1 MPLPLRPEVEA
12 AFAASLELP
21 DAEQLAFL
29 RREYPNN
36 PALWTEVEDL
46 LNRYRIAGSFLEPGN
61 RALVSRIQEWVYPPL
76 PEALGHYR
84 IHRLLGE
91 GSMGAVYE
99 AEQEQPRRKVALKM
113 IKPGLAG
120 PELLRRFELESEALG
135 RLHHPGI
142 AQIYEAGTAD
152 NGFGPQPYFAMEFIR
167 GEPLAAYAESHQLDS
182 RQRLEIMAKICES
195 VHHAHQRGIIHRDL
209 KPGNIIVEES
219 GQPKILDFGVARVT
233 DSDAYPT
240 RQTDAGRLVGTLAY
254 MSPEQV
260 LAEPAE
266 LDIRSD
272 VYALGVILFELLAR
286 RLPYQLT
293 PQLHDA
299 ARIIREEEPAQLG
312 SIDRAYRGDIETI
325 AARALEKD
333 KVRRYSSAADLGAD
347 IQRYLNDEPII
358 ARRPTA
364 TYHLWKFAR
373 RNRVLVSGIAAV
385 FVVLIAGIV
394 SSTWEAARARRAE
407 QTAVSERDR
416 AAAARQAATQERDRA
431 LNAERVAVSETE
443 RARLAE
449 AQAVRERN
457 RAISEK
463 NRADT
468 ESATAEAIN
477 EFLQNDL
484 LAQAGASAQSRPD
497 TRPDPDL
504 KVRTALDRAAARIAG
519 KFERRPAVEAALR
532 RTIGTAY
539 QDLGLYAEAQAQY
552 ERALELRRRVFRD
565 DHTETAGI
573 MNDLADLYRGQGK
586 YTLAEPLLSKALE
599 VRRRVLGPE
608 HPDTLLVMSNLA
620 YVFWE
625 EGKYSLAEPLYLKA
639 LEAQRRVLG
648 DEHPSTLITTSSLAV
663 LYRNEGKRAQ
673 AEPLFTQVM
682 EANTRVLGPEHPE
695 TLTSI
700 NNLGVVYWDQG
711 KFREAEPLYTKVL
724 EARRRV
730 LGEEHP
736 ATLNSMNNLAALYRT
751 ERRYGEAEELATK
764 VLDVRRR
771 VLGGEHRETLNS
783 VSNLARLYYEQQ
795 KYEQAEPLFTEALE
809 VRRRVLGEE
818 HPDTLNSMNSLA
830 RLYEDQG
837 EYEKAEPLFSK
848 ALEARRRVLGPQH
861 PDTLETAAR
870 LSQLYLNQ
878 GKQEQAERLLR
889 EAGHN
894 VR

>member
-1 MPLPLRPEVEA
+1 MLLPLRPEVEA
-12 AFAASLELP
+12 AFVASLELP
-21 DAEQLAFL
+21 DAERLAFL

-36 PALWTEVEDL
+36 PALWTEVEAL
-46 LNRYRIAGSFLEPGN
+46 VNEYRIAGSFLEPGN
-61 RALVSRIQEWVYPPL
+61 RALVSRIQECVHPQL
-76 PEALGHYR
+76 PKALGNYR

-99 AEQEQPRRKVALKM
+99 AEQDQPRRKVALKV
-113 IKPGLAG
+113 IKPGLSG

-142 AQIYEAGTAD
+142 AQIYEAGTGN
-152 NGFGPQPYFAMEFIR
+152 NGFGPQPYFAMEFIN
-167 GEPLAAYAESHQLDS
+167 GEPLAAYAESHQLDP

-209 KPGNIIVEES
+209 KPGNIIVDES

-233 DSDAYPT
+233 DSDAYAT

-266 LDIRSD
+266 LDIRTD

-293 PQLHDA
+293 PQLHEA

-333 KVRRYSSAADLGAD
+333 KVRRYSSAADLGAE
-347 IQRYLNDEPII
+347 IQRYLNDEPIV

-364 TYHLWKFAR
+364 AYHLWKFAR

-385 FVVLIAGIV
+385 FVVLIAGIL
-394 SSTWEAARARRAE
+394 SSTWEAARARRAG

-443 RARLAE
+443 RATLAE
-449 AQAVRERN
+449 AQAVREKN
-457 RAISEK
+457 RAISER

-468 ESATAEAIN
+468 ESATAKAIN

-484 LAQAGASAQSRPD
+484 LAQAGASAQARPD
-497 TRPDPDL
+497 TKPDPDL

-519 KFERRPAVEAALR
+519 KFEIRPVVEAALR

-552 ERALELRRRVFRD
+552 ERALGLRRRVFGD

-573 MNDLADLYRGQGK
+573 MNDL
-586 YTLAEPLLSKALE
+586 
-599 VRRRVLGPE
+599 
-608 HPDTLLVMSNLA
+608 
-620 YVFWE
+620 
-625 EGKYSLAEPLYLKA
+625 
-639 LEAQRRVLG
+639 
-648 DEHPSTLITTSSLAV
+648 
-663 LYRNEGKRAQ
+663 
-673 AEPLFTQVM
+673 
-682 EANTRVLGPEHPE
+682 
-695 TLTSI
+695 
-700 NNLGVVYWDQG
+700 
-711 KFREAEPLYTKVL
+711 
-724 EARRRV
+724 
-730 LGEEHP
+730 
-736 ATLNSMNNLAALYRT
+736 
-751 ERRYGEAEELATK
+751 
-764 VLDVRRR
+764 
-771 VLGGEHRETLNS
+771 
-783 VSNLARLYYEQQ
+783 VS
-795 KYEQAEPLFTEALE
+795 
-809 VRRRVLGEE
+809 
-818 HPDTLNSMNSLA
+818 
-830 RLYEDQG
+830 
-837 EYEKAEPLFSK
+837 
-848 ALEARRRVLGPQH
+848 
-861 PDTLETAAR
+861 
-870 LSQLYLNQ
+870 
-878 GKQEQAERLLR
+878 
-889 EAGHN
+889 
-894 VR
+894 

>member
-1 MPLPLRPEVEA
+1 MRLPLRPEVEA

-36 PALWTEVEDL
+36 PALWTEVEAL
-46 LNRYRIAGSFLEPGN
+46 LNEYRIAGSFLEPGN
-61 RALVSRIQEWVYPPL
+61 RALVSRIEEWVHAPL
-76 PEALGHYR
+76 PKALGHYR
-84 IHRLLGE
+84 IQRLLGE

-99 AEQEQPRRKVALKM
+99 AEQEQPRRTVALKV

-120 PELLRRFELESEALG
+120 PDLLRRFELESEALG

-167 GEPLAAYAESHQLDS
+167 GEPLAAYAQSHRLDP

-233 DSDAYPT
+233 DSDAYAT

-266 LDIRSD
+266 LDIRTD
-272 VYALGVILFELLAR
+272 VYALGVILFELLAG
-286 RLPYQLT
+286 RLPYRLT
-293 PQLHDA
+293 PQLYEA
-299 ARIIREEEPAQLG
+299 ARIIREEEPARLG
-312 SIDRAYRGDIETI
+312 SIDRTYRGDIETI
-325 AARALEKD
+325 AAMALEKV

-347 IQRYLNDEPII
+347 IQRYLNDEPIV

-394 SSTWEAARARRAE
+394 SSTWEAARALRAE
-407 QTAVSERDR
+407 QIAVSERDR

-443 RARLAE
+443 RATLAE

-457 RAISEK
+457 GALSEK
-463 NRADT
+463 NRADS
-468 ESATAEAIN
+468 ESATAKAIN

-484 LAQAGASAQSRPD
+484 LAQAGASAQARPD
-497 TRPDPDL
+497 TKPDPDL

-519 KFERRPAVEAALR
+519 KFEIRPVVEAALR

-552 ERALELRRRVFRD
+552 ERALGLRRRVFGD

-573 MNDLADLYRGQGK
+573 MNDL
-586 YTLAEPLLSKALE
+586 
-599 VRRRVLGPE
+599 
-608 HPDTLLVMSNLA
+608 
-620 YVFWE
+620 
-625 EGKYSLAEPLYLKA
+625 
-639 LEAQRRVLG
+639 
-648 DEHPSTLITTSSLAV
+648 
-663 LYRNEGKRAQ
+663 
-673 AEPLFTQVM
+673 
-682 EANTRVLGPEHPE
+682 
-695 TLTSI
+695 
-700 NNLGVVYWDQG
+700 
-711 KFREAEPLYTKVL
+711 
-724 EARRRV
+724 
-730 LGEEHP
+730 
-736 ATLNSMNNLAALYRT
+736 
-751 ERRYGEAEELATK
+751 
-764 VLDVRRR
+764 
-771 VLGGEHRETLNS
+771 
-783 VSNLARLYYEQQ
+783 VS
-795 KYEQAEPLFTEALE
+795 
-809 VRRRVLGEE
+809 
-818 HPDTLNSMNSLA
+818 
-830 RLYEDQG
+830 
-837 EYEKAEPLFSK
+837 
-848 ALEARRRVLGPQH
+848 
-861 PDTLETAAR
+861 
-870 LSQLYLNQ
+870 
-878 GKQEQAERLLR
+878 
-889 EAGHN
+889 
-894 VR
+894 